1 MNDYFKL
8 LDVGF
13 SHKQALAILNYVEN
27 SKPKVDMVDLLPF
40 HSWLLTKW
48 NQRREAQK
56 KSKVRRKE

>member
-13 SHKQALAILNYVEN
+13 SHEQALAILNYVEN

-40 HSWLLTKW
+40 HSWLRARWK
-48 NQRREAQK
+48 QRRDAK
-56 KSKVRRKE
+56 RTAKRKD